1 MIADLIVIAVI
12 ILLAVF
18 LTARFLN
25 KRKKNKDNPYHSA
38 CSSCSM
44 ANKCLKIKNKENLN
58 KD

>member
-12 ILLAVF
+12 ILLSVF
-18 LTARFLN
+18 WIARFLN
-25 KRKKNKDNPYHSA
+25 KRKKNKDNPYPHA

-44 ANKCLKIKNKENLN
+44 ANKCLKIKDKDNLN